1 MNGIKKLLLLLIGL
15 QFSVLG
21 YSQPR
26 NLDSLR
32 MELSRTT
39 DDLKRFD
46 LLNNILLDIT
56 SFRGDNIDS
65 LVTFEMLAIAQK
77 INNDSLKAISYN
89 WIGSYFF
96 QMKGDNASALEYYF
110 KALPYAEI
118 TKDKRRI
125 SSIYFDMAL
134 VYFNMKDNEKAIEVT
149 RKGGENLPEKE
160 HPLYNF
166 MLLQY
171 QANMVEYFLYSKNI
185 DSASYYIELSSEA
198 LVHFENNSS
207 YLLTDYLS
215 RAAFNALS
223 NNIDLADDF
232 FSRALTLQDSVDNL
246 DSKLY
251 FHTYYLPFLLSQN
264 RTDIGIQQSKKLLSI
279 GLDNS
284 NNNMKLTAAQY
295 LRQFYDLQNQ
305 TDSAYY
311 YSRMEAQINEDIFSQ
326 DNKNRLESLI
336 LNDRLRRIDELNRI
350 ETYRSQV
357 RQNVLMVGL
366 GLVLIIAFIL
376 FWSMREKQKTNLI
389 LERTLSD
396 LKATQSQLIQQEK
409 LASLGQL
416 TAGIAHEIK
425 NPLNFVNNFSSVS
438 LELVDE
444 AIDEV
449 EKIKGE
455 RAEVE
460 GGGPVLDVAL
470 APALALVSDILADIK
485 SNLTKIHEHGSRAD
499 GIVKSMLQH
508 SRGGT
513 GKMEPTDLNAL
524 VKEFANLSYHGMRA
538 GKYPIDAEVTLDL
551 DETIG
556 EIPLVYEDFSRVILN
571 ICTNAFDAM
580 RGSVQGSGIGDQG
593 SATTQKASSFINSGA
608 VIPEGPSPQVS
619 GGTAHLTVRTRRDG
633 NRVTIE
639 IEDNGPGI
647 PDDIKDKILQPFFTT
662 KKGTQGTGLG
672 LSITH
677 DIVKAHGGALSI
689 NSELG
694 NGSTFVISLQ
704 LS

>member
-21 YSQPR
+21 YSQSR
-26 NLDSLR
+26 NVDSLR

-56 SFRGDNIDS
+56 SFRGDNVDS
-65 LVTFEMLAIAQK
+65 LATFEMLALAQK

-110 KALPYAEI
+110 KALPFAEN

-134 VYFNMKDNEKAIEVT
+134 VYFNMKDIEKALEVT
-149 RKGGENLPEKE
+149 RKGGEHLPEKE

-166 MLLQY
+166 MLYQY
-171 QANMVEYFLYSKNI
+171 QANMVEHFLYSNNI

-198 LVHFENNSS
+198 LVHFDNSPS
-207 YLLTDYLS
+207 YLFTDYLS
-215 RAAFNALS
+215 RAAFHALS

-232 FSRALTLQDSVDNL
+232 FSRALTLQDSIDNL
-246 DSKLY
+246 SSKLY
-251 FHTYYLPFLLSQN
+251 FYTYYLSFLLSQN
-264 RTDIGIQQSKKLLSI
+264 RTDVGIQQSQKLLSI

-326 DNKNRLESLI
+326 DNKNRIESLI

-357 RQNVLMVGL
+357 RQNVLMLGL
-366 GLVLIIAFIL
+366 GLVLIIALIL
-376 FWSMREKQKTNLI
+376 FWNMRVKQKTNMI

-396 LKATQSQLIQQEK
+396 LKATQAQLVQQEK

-425 NPLNFVNNFSSVS
+425 NPLNFVNNFASVS
-438 LELVDE
+438 LEMVEELKQDVDGFQLSVFSE
-444 AIDEV
+444 DSPQKTDNRKLKTRIDENIHDL
-449 EKIKGE
+449 KT
-455 RAEVE
+455 
-460 GGGPVLDVAL
+460 
-470 APALALVSDILADIK
+470 
-485 SNLTKIHEHGSRAD
+485 NLGKIHEHGSRAD
-499 GIVKSMLQH
+499 SIVKSMLMH
-508 SRGGT
+508 SRGGS
-513 GKMEPTDLNAL
+513 GKKEATDLNAL
-524 VKEFANLSYHGMRA
+524 VQEYTNLAYHGMRA
-538 GKYPIDAEVTLDL
+538 GKNPITVDIRYELDPKA
-551 DETIG
+551 G
-556 EIPLVYEDFSRVILN
+556 SIPLVIEDFSRVILN
-571 ICTNAFDAM
+571 LCNNAFDA
-580 RGSVQGSGIGDQG
+580 
-593 SATTQKASSFINSGA
+593 
-608 VIPEGPSPQVS
+608 
-619 GGTAHLTVRTRRDG
+619 LRDG
-633 NRVTIE
+633 AMRDVRGEEPALSEAKGATSNHSTFNLQPSTLILRTKRTSSAIVIE
-639 IEDNGPGI
+639 VEDNGPGI
-647 PDDIKDKILQPFFTT
+647 PADIQDKILQPFFTT
-662 KKGTQGTGLG
+662 KKGTEGTGLG

-677 DIVKAHGGALSI
+677 DIVKAHGGS
-689 NSELG
+689 LG
-694 NGSTFVISLQ
+694 IHSQPGQTVFTIKLNG
-704 LS
+704 